1 MSNNLSLRRR
11 LLGSFTTVEG
21 YIDCTYN
28 ITDTSSPTKLIG
40 LNTNRLG
47 TIKEMVIDGEES
59 ISPIQSYTFD
69 STGEHTVRMYVT
81 SLFSSAEDLFN
92 GCSVLT
98 SVKFDLS
105 ENLKVR
111 LFYTF
116 YGCTKLKSIDWGNS
130 NLYVSPS
137 LGYMFYKCS
146 SLENIDL
153 SNIDF
158 KSMSSVNSTYAFQD
172 CDKINNIIF
181 GEIDELKLSTTF
193 WSMNSS
199 SSSLDFTRVKSITS
213 YSQPFVNATQPDL
226 MDFGECDLSACNVT
240 RDIFFDFY
248 TYNYN
253 KIGRTIMLGKPMT
266 FPNCISKSSGRK
278 LNGEFI
284 YNLNYDYSSVIYMY
298 PNVTPIANEP
308 VNKTL
313 KIRFCTNN
321 AWVVDPSSNF
331 IINEVTGVYTSQGIW
346 EFPIIADTYK
356 YPILH
361 NGVEIGEAIVKD
373 DVQQIIFGNND
384 LVYRVIDF
392 SSADSFD
399 PNIIMS
405 NDGWELEEKA
415 TSSYYGLYSN
425 TIENGQETS
434 VVLNTGMTGEIIL
447 TTSQSSQTYY
457 HYGLIY
463 NSNNTL
469 LHKMEGS
476 LYQSPEIIFKVPIE
490 DGIIRIAYSKEK
502 SSSNPNNQDKL
513 WIKKLENYNWPE
525 LPA

>member
-11 LLGSFTTVEG
+11 LLGSFATVEG

-158 KSMSSVNSTYAFQD
+158 KSMSTVSSTYAFQD

-181 GEIDELKLSTTF
+181 GDIDKLTMNETF
-193 WSMNSS
+193 WSLGSN

-213 YSQPFVNATQPDL
+213 VSRPFVNATQPNL
-226 MDFGECDLSACNVT
+226 MDFGECDLSTCNIT
-240 RDIFFDFY
+240 RDSFFDFHIQ
-248 TYNYN
+248 NYYA
-253 KIGRTIMLGKPMT
+253 KTIMLGKPMNY
-266 FPNCISKSSGRK
+266 PDVISKHSDFE
-278 LNGEFI
+278 GEFI
-284 YNLNYDYSSVIYMY
+284 YNLNYDYSNVIYEFT
-298 PNVTPIANEP
+298 NITPIAYNV

-313 KIRFCTNN
+313 KIRFCTENN
-321 AWVVDPSSNF
+321 WITDSSANF
-331 IINEVTGVYTSQGIW
+331 TINGVAGIYTSQGIW
-346 EFPIIADTYK
+346 EFSITADTYK
-356 YPILH
+356 YPILY
-361 NGVEIGEAIVKD
+361 NGTEVGEAIVKD
-373 DVQQIIFGNND
+373 EVQQILIGNND
-384 LVYRVIDF
+384 LVYQVIDF
-392 SSADSFD
+392 SSEDSFD
-399 PNIIMS
+399 PNIIIS
-405 NDGWELEEKA
+405 NDGWEWESG
-415 TSSYYGLYSN
+415 SSYYGLFNN
-425 TIENGQETS
+425 TIDTGQETS
-434 VVLNTGMTGEIIL
+434 IVINTGMIGEIIL
-447 TTSQSSQTYY
+447 TTAQASQTYY
-457 HYGLIY
+457 HYGKIY
-463 NSNNTL
+463 NSSDTL
-469 LHKMEGS
+469 LHKMEGQM
-476 LYQSPEIIFKVPIE
+476 YQSHEIIFKVLVE
-490 DGIIRIAYSKEK
+490 DGIIRIAYSKEN
-502 SSSNPNNQDKL
+502 SSSNPNHQDKL
-513 WIKKLENYNWPE
+513 WIKKLEHYNWPE